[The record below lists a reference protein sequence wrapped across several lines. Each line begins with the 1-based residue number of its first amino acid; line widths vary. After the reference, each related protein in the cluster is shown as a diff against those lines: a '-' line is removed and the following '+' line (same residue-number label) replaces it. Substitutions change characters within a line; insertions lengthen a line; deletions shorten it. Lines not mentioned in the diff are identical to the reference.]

1 MTTIKAS
8 CPSCGDVELTP
19 AQVRLVVCSVKSW
32 SYYAFTCTTC
42 QEEVR
47 KPAGRDVVAL
57 LISGGVVAEPW
68 SVPAE
73 ALEQHDGPALT
84 YDDVL
89 DFALWLNSAAFAR
102 YGITPRTP
110 DPAAAPAARPRR
122 PARRAGGAWPGAG
135 RRIKQNQA
143 FCSSL

>member
-19 AQVRLVVCSVKSW
+19 QQVRLVVCSVKTW

-42 QEEVR
+42 LEEIR

-68 SVPAE
+68 AVPAE
-73 ALEQHDGPALT
+73 ALEEHTGPALC

-89 DFALWLNSAAFAR
+89 DCGRRRHRADAPSRCSGERRL
-102 YGITPRTP
+102 RTP
-110 DPAAAPAARPRR
+110 FHSAPGPDPRPVPR
-122 PARRAGGAWPGAG
+122 PVNDDDRSR
-135 RRIKQNQA
+135 
-143 FCSSL
+143 

>member
-19 AQVRLVVCSVKSW
+19 HQERLVVCSVKSW
-32 SYYAFTCTTC
+32 SYYAFSCTTC
-42 QEEVR
+42 QEEIR

-68 SVPAE
+68 NIPAE
-73 ALEQHDGPALT
+73 ALEEHEGPSLN

-89 DFALWLNSAAFAR
+89 DFALWLEQA
-102 YGITPRTP
+102 
-110 DPAAAPAARPRR
+110 DMLAAAAAAQGPHPRSTA
-122 PARRAGGAWPGAG
+122 PETAA
-135 RRIKQNQA
+135 
-143 FCSSL
+143 